1 MTVLNNLVI
10 LNSENGD
17 KFGRYAHI
25 SAEES
30 IQVHVLAPGQS
41 DHQREEQQGG
51 GVQQRHPHALQ
62 QLRQEPPH
70 QHPLLQQLRRTPSHP
85 PARGKIFSNKL
96 KIFSDKLKIFSYKVK
111 IISD

>member
-1 MTVLNNLVI
+1 MTVLKQFIVI

-17 KFGRYAHI
+17 KFGRYAHL

-30 IQVHVLAPGQS
+30 IQVHVIAPGQS
-41 DHQREEQQGG
+41 DHQRAEQQGG

-85 PARGKIFSNKL
+85 PS
-96 KIFSDKLKIFSYKVK
+96 
-111 IISD
+111 

>member
-10 LNSENGD
+10 LYSENGD

-30 IQVHVLAPGQS
+30 IQVYVLAPGQS

-85 PARGKIFSNKL
+85 PARGKIFLTNQKYFL
-96 KIFSDKLKIFSYKVK
+96 TN
-111 IISD
+111 